1 MDLEA
6 RVFEVHRFTTRL
18 TKTAHVIKSLMNEGF
33 NGVVVSDR
41 AKTYDGV
48 PWHQWCWSHL

>member
-1 MDLEA
+1 ML
-6 RVFEVHRFTTRL
+6 EVHRFTTRL